1 VSEAAVAAAPRD
13 VLGRAWRLAVV
24 CVLGFASGLPLAL
37 VGGAMQ
43 AWLTI
48 EGLELSTI
56 GFLTLIGVPYTIKF
70 LWAPLID
77 RFEPPL
83 LGRRRGWIVLTQF
96 ALAGTLFALSGIA
109 PAAQLAMFAAVA
121 VAAAFVSATQDIA
134 IDAYRADVLRP
145 AERGLGSS
153 LSVLGYR
160 VAMVVSGG
168 LTLVWAQQW
177 DSWPQVYRAMAWTMA
192 GLGVFSLLALP
203 RLEAVVR
210 GEQGAAPRELLGFL
224 ALAVGAYVGYR
235 WIGGTLVG
243 WTGLDEAGPWARLL
257 ALVIQ
262 LGFAIALGLLAAR
275 KVGFPTL
282 FGAIASY
289 FGSPGAKIFLALI
302 VLYKVG
308 DAFALSLSTAFLLRG
323 VGFEQIEVGLANKT
337 IGLTMTIVGAMLGGA
352 LLMRL
357 RLAQALLLFGVLQT
371 LANLGYYALAV
382 MGQDAI
388 GTFLVPAFNLGI
400 VELETATPMDGLLLL
415 AISADN
421 ITGGMGTAALVALLM
436 ALCNVRFSATHFAL
450 LSAFASLGR
459 VFIGPLTGVVAE
471 QYGWGPFFLLSM
483 VVALPGLWL
492 VWRMRRTID
501 EVDRRTG

>member
-1 VSEAAVAAAPRD
+1 MTA
-13 VLGRAWRLAVV
+13 LGRVWRLAVV

-37 VGGAMQ
+37 VGGALQ

-83 LGRRRGWIVLTQF
+83 LGRRRGWIVLTQL
-96 ALAGTLFALSGIA
+96 ALAGVLFALSGIA
-109 PAAQLAMFAAVA
+109 PTTQLSLFAAVA
-121 VAAAFVSATQDIA
+121 IAAAFLSATQDIA
-134 IDAYRADVLRP
+134 SDAYRADLLAP
-145 AERGLGSS
+145 EERGLGSS

-177 DSWPQVYRAMAWTMA
+177 DSWPRVYQAMAWTMA
-192 GLGVFSLLALP
+192 GLALFSLLALP
-203 RLEAVVR
+203 RLPAVAR
-210 GEQGAAPRELLGFL
+210 EGMGNAGRELLGFV
-224 ALAVGAYVGYR
+224 ALAAGAFVGYQYL
-235 WIGGTLVG
+235 GG
-243 WTGLDEAGPWARLL
+243 GLAQWLGLPDGGPWARLL
-257 ALVIQ
+257 ALVLQ
-262 LGFAIALGLLAAR
+262 LGCAIGLGLFAAR
-275 KVGFPTL
+275 RVGFPTL
-282 FGAIASY
+282 FGALGSY
-289 FGSPGAKIFLALI
+289 FASPGAKVFLALI

-357 RLAQALLLFGVLQT
+357 RLSHALLAFGLLQT
-371 LANLGYYALAV
+371 LANLGYFALAV
-382 MGQDAI
+382 LGQDAI
-388 GTFLVPAFNLGI
+388 GTVLVPAFDLGI
-400 VELETATPMDGLLLL
+400 VALDTATPMDGLLLI

-421 ITGGMGTAALVALLM
+421 FTGGMGTAALVALLM

-471 QYGWGPFFLLSM
+471 QYGWSTFFLLSM
-483 VVALPGLWL
+483 LVALPGLWL
-492 VWRMRRTID
+492 AWRLRGTID

>member
-1 VSEAAVAAAPRD
+1 MTA
-13 VLGRAWRLAVV
+13 LGRVWRLTVV

-83 LGRRRGWIVLTQF
+83 LGRRRGWIVLTQ
-96 ALAGTLFALSGIA
+96 LAVAGALFALSGIA
-109 PAAQLAMFAAVA
+109 PVTQLPLFAAVA
-121 VAAAFVSATQDIA
+121 VAAAFISATQDIA
-134 IDAYRADVLRP
+134 IDAYRADLLKP

-168 LTLVWAQQW
+168 LALVWAQQW
-177 DSWPQVYRAMAWTMA
+177 DSWPRVYQALAWTMA
-192 GLGVFSLLALP
+192 WLGVFSLLALP
-203 RLEAVVR
+203 RLEPVVR
-210 GEQGAAPRELLGFL
+210 GEQGAASRELFGFA
-224 ALAVGAYVGYR
+224 ALAVGAFLGYR
-235 WIGGTLVG
+235 YLGGGVVSLL
-243 WTGLDEAGPWARLL
+243 GLDDGGPWTRLI

-262 LGFAIALGLLAAR
+262 LAFAVGLGLLAA
-275 KVGFPTL
+275 KKAGFPTL
-282 FGAIASY
+282 FGAIGSY
-289 FGSPGAKIFLALI
+289 FASPGAKVFLALI

-337 IGLTMTIVGAMLGGA
+337 IGLTMTIVGAMIGGA

-357 RLAQALLLFGVLQT
+357 RLSHALIVFGVLQT

-382 MGQDAI
+382 MGQDAV

-421 ITGGMGTAALVALLM
+421 LTGGMGTAARVALLM

-471 QYGWGPFFLLSM
+471 QYGWDTFFLLSM
-483 VVALPGLWL
+483 VVALPGLAL
-492 VWRMRRTID
+492 AWRLRQTID